1 VSDADSPPRD
11 LTSLSPA
18 AKAELVE
25 RFDQGFA
32 QAVPHNRALGMRI
45 VDLDAQGCV
54 AELPYDARLVGDPES
69 GVLHGGAITALMDAT
84 CGAAIFLAMGRPV
97 RIATLDLRIDY
108 LKRASPGRSV
118 VCRAECYKQTRS
130 VAFTRAIA
138 HLGDAQDPIASA
150 VGSFMIFPGQKSA
163 MEVFK
168 PTAEVDP

>member
-1 VSDADSPPRD
+1 MVA
-11 LTSLSPA
+11 
-18 AKAELVE
+18 
-25 RFDQGFA
+25 RFDRGFA

-45 VDLDAQGCV
+45 VELDAGGCTS
-54 AELPYDARLVGDPES
+54 ELPYDPRLVGDPES

-108 LKRASPGRSV
+108 LKRAAPGRAVHCHAS
-118 VCRAECYKQTRS
+118 CYKRTRS

-138 HLGDAQDPIASA
+138 HLGDADDPIASA

-163 MEVFK
+163 LEVFA
-168 PTAEVDP
+168 PSAEVEP